1 MLRLLTTQAVLEC
14 PKSGGGLRASTAAA
28 GSRCHFG
35 SPHCAKVTPKAVI
48 ASKAK
53 QSSSFHEIASS
64 LRSSQWRCDQFACQF
79 AAVLEKDPWKWMA
92 ENDYAKL
99 STLGKVENIA
109 GENKLRLKNG
119 WWATLTSRAKN
130 CHCERSEAI
139 ASFTLRL
146 LRYAR
151 NDMSLIRKIRYQL
164 AWDTTEKRQTRD
176 LGHSGKRN
184 PARCSLFQLGRFRRC
199 LRRGPLKTRKGA
211 RT

>member
-1 MLRLLTTQAVLEC
+1 
-14 PKSGGGLRASTAAA
+14 
-28 GSRCHFG
+28 
-35 SPHCAKVTPKAVI
+35 
-48 ASKAK
+48 
-53 QSSSFHEIASS
+53 
-64 LRSSQWRCDQFACQF
+64 
-79 AAVLEKDPWKWMA
+79 MA

-164 AWDTTEKRQTRD
+164 AWDTTPLLRSYEISVVVISD
-176 LGHSGKRN
+176 SDSDSDAGVGY
-184 PARCSLFQLGRFRRC
+184 LFLEVGQ
-199 LRRGPLKTRKGA
+199 
-211 RT
+211 